1 MHDQQ
6 PPQPRPEPSYS
17 ARWNG
22 SRSFS
27 RISSGNHLE
36 DTGNYH
42 FDDETHDARVRDQQ
56 EQDRY
61 NGGGLTTE
69 KTKESDGAA
78 VDLEAGSI
86 SPSLSSSEEDEA
98 HDTEEVLEV
107 RDGILDVRDRDM
119 ETPAQLAKRRNRRLD
134 RKNTVLKDPNMVTWD
149 GPHDPDNPK
158 NWPFRRKWGATL
170 IGNSPVGPLRRPE
183 GREGLIAR

>member
-6 PPQPRPEPSYS
+6 LSQPRPEQSYS
-17 ARWNG
+17 ACWNG
-22 SRSFS
+22 SHRLG
-27 RISSGNHLE
+27 RISSGNHL
-36 DTGNYH
+36 DDIGNYH

-56 EQDRY
+56 DEDRY
-61 NGGGLTTE
+61 DSGELATE
-69 KTKESDGAA
+69 KTKKSDVAA
-78 VDLEAGSI
+78 VDLEAGTI

-107 RDGILDVRDRDM
+107 RDGIQDVRDRDM
-119 ETPAQLAKRRNRRLD
+119 ETPAQLAKRRKRRLD

-149 GPHDPDNPK
+149 GPHDSENPK

-170 IGNSPVGPLRRPE
+170 IGN
-183 GREGLIAR
+183 